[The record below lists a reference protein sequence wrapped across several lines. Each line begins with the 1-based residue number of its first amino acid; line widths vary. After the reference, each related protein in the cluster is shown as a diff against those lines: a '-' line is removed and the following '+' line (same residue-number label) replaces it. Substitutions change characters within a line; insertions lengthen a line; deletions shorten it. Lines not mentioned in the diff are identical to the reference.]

1 MFPHKWVFY
10 FKVVMAANNRFIQG
24 KNIGVIATEKILVLL
39 QRKRIE
45 SLRRKKNLYANAVH
59 IVFDWLKPI
68 PKYLS
73 IY

>member
-1 MFPHKWVFY
+1 L
-10 FKVVMAANNRFIQG
+10 A
-24 KNIGVIATEKILVLL
+24 LL

-68 PKYLS
+68 PKY
-73 IY
+73 